1 MFLTYKAHY
10 APIKISCCLS
20 LSSIRTRTDPWG
32 KPQNGVICSSLESR
46 ASLQTNSLALL
57 CFVNTSSIGV
67 EFKYTVI
74 VAPTSFTLYL
84 VTKNAKKPSS
94 PVGRIQIFIPA
105 IFWLS
110 CCFPE
115 ICGSVSLWPLTS
127 CLLLARKYRC
137 LLAQTDC
144 IGQVETH
151 PPSPPMLSDVD
162 PILLW
167 LTPLFPH
174 KTFCIW

>member
-1 MFLTYKAHY
+1 MFLTYKAY
-10 APIKISCCLS
+10 SAPIKINCCLS

-32 KPQNGVICSSLESR
+32 KPQHGVIRSSLESR
-46 ASLQTNSLALL
+46 TFLQTDSLALL

-74 VAPTSFTLYL
+74 ASPMSFTLYL

-94 PVGRIQIFIPA
+94 LVGGIQIFIPA

-110 CCFPE
+110 LHFPE
-115 ICGSVSLWPLTS
+115 ICESVSLWPLTS
-127 CLLLARKYRC
+127 CLLLARMYMC

-144 IGQVETH
+144 IGQVETT
-151 PPSPPMLSDVD
+151 PPPRRCFQM
-162 PILLW
+162 
-167 LTPLFPH
+167 
-174 KTFCIW
+174 